1 MYQIIACDLDETLL
15 RRDKTISDKDK
26 ASIKKA
32 MAHGVKF
39 VPATGRGYMSVEP
52 TLRELGMYDEPGQY
66 VISFNGGAIT
76 ENRGHRLLHFQGIPF
91 ELAEEFFRRGL
102 ALDVCIHIY
111 TKDTVYVYNLVP
123 EEAEY
128 IRGRM
133 EVKEFFDK
141 NLDFLRGQEIVKC
154 LYMNTDDAYMGK
166 IRENVSDLLGAVDL
180 SYSSNRYIEFNQKGV
195 TKGDGLRRLAAML
208 GVDMA
213 DTIAIGDNFNDLSMI
228 RAAGLGVGVANTVEA
243 MKPKCGHVTAATC
256 EEGAVSEVIEQYI
269 FGK

>member
-26 ASIKKA
+26 ASIQKA
-32 MAHGVKF
+32 MACGVKF

-52 TLRELGMYDEPGQY
+52 TLRELGMYEEPGQY

-76 ENRGHRLLHFQGIPF
+76 ENRGNRLLHFQGIPF
-91 ELAEEFFRRGL
+91 ELAEEFFRRGMD
-102 ALDVCIHIY
+102 LDVCIHIY
-111 TKDTVYVYNLVP
+111 TKETVYVYNFVP
-123 EEAEY
+123 EEVEY
-128 IRGRM
+128 LKGRM
-133 EVKEFFDK
+133 EVTEFFDK

-154 LYMNTDDAYMGK
+154 LYMSTDNAYMEK
-166 IRENVSDLLGAVDL
+166 IRDRVSDLLDTVDL

-195 TKGDGLRRLAAML
+195 TKGDGLRRLAEML

-213 DTIAIGDNFNDLSMI
+213 DTIAIGDNFNDLPMI
-228 RAAGLGVGVANTVEA
+228 RVAGLGVGVANTVEA
-243 MKPKCGHVTAATC
+243 MKPMCDHITAATC